1 MRSSCGWET
10 ISHSQGCAGG
20 LSPEDCSCLQET
32 VSLGGQ
38 SCFVCQIFL
47 DVSLGFNS
55 DDAFSLTAL
64 SFKSK
69 DDLWSLFALHTAWQY
84 VYLSEMTE
92 MHTWVLITPLPER
105 AWFLLAASSS
115 FSLFLQHSHKSPGE
129 HLHSKQHEMNVD
141 LAKQHWKLV
150 IYMSCTSRNNL
161 LNEDAACLT
170 PKVEPDLFN
179 WYPGS
184 FCSVAKDSFLCRAA
198 EFSCV
203 CAAFWTSIFF
213 SCGYRKPERQSG
225 SLLKHKLSFSPTAD
239 YVHVLSDPSDA
250 IDLKTKYFI
259 FYFK

>member
-1 MRSSCGWET
+1 
-10 ISHSQGCAGG
+10 
-20 LSPEDCSCLQET
+20 
-32 VSLGGQ
+32 
-38 SCFVCQIFL
+38 
-47 DVSLGFNS
+47 
-55 DDAFSLTAL
+55 
-64 SFKSK
+64 
-69 DDLWSLFALHTAWQY
+69 
-84 VYLSEMTE
+84 MTE

-170 PKVEPDLFN
+170 PKVGPDLFN

-213 SCGYRKPERQSG
+213 SCGYRKPWTIRFLEKSTSSSSLPRLTMSMCSLIHQMPLIWRQNI
-225 SLLKHKLSFSPTAD
+225 LFST
-239 YVHVLSDPSDA
+239 SNN
-250 IDLKTKYFI
+250 
-259 FYFK
+259 

>member
-1 MRSSCGWET
+1 MVRICP
-10 ISHSQGCAGG
+10 SHSLAICLLVRDDWDAH
-20 LSPEDCSCLQET
+20 LSADNPPARKSMIPSCCL
-32 VSLGGQ
+32 
-38 SCFVCQIFL
+38 FL
-47 DVSLGFNS
+47 
-55 DDAFSLTAL
+55 
-64 SFKSK
+64 
-69 DDLWSLFALHTAWQY
+69 
-84 VYLSEMTE
+84 
-92 MHTWVLITPLPER
+92 
-105 AWFLLAASSS
+105 

-170 PKVEPDLFN
+170 PKVGPDLFN